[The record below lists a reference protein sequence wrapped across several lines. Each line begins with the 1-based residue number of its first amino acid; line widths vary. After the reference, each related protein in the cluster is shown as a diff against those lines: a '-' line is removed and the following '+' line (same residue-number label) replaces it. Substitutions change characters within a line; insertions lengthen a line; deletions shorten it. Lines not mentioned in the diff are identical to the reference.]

1 MTPGPI
7 QQQLV
12 VQRVDRGTRLDR
24 WVVTHFPELSRARV
38 QELID
43 SGLILINGTAVK
55 ASQKLHG
62 GETVS
67 V

>member
-1 MTPGPI
+1 
-7 QQQLV
+7 
-12 VQRVDRGTRLDR
+12 VDRGTRLDR
-24 WVVTHFPELSRARV
+24 WVATHFPELSRARV
-38 QELID
+38 RELID

-62 GETVS
+62 GETVT